1 MVTYK
6 GEEFLPLEESTIRRL
21 SQWLNG
27 AKPLANHCLFRCLMI
42 TSDANKVDAE
52 HLVTALE
59 HIGMYC
65 EHLVIVAPF
74 HTTEFGSIFAR
85 EIANLESGSDWV
97 QILRCFPNLQA
108 LAFEHPADEPTN
120 LTRDTFY
127 ALACALADDSILQKI
142 RDLKLDVP
150 PQIFFDHHVDF
161 HNRQRQ
167 RQRREVSP
175 HTFTPLTLVGT
186 DMIYA
191 DGAEDFGQ
199 LDDAPVLGKI
209 DAFDNIDG

>member
-1 MVTYK
+1 LRDFCTGQPPRQSFLASGERTPPRFRTARRSTLADKPELDSLLKAVMVTYK

-108 LAFEHPADEPTN
+108 LVFKHPADEPTN

-142 RDLKLDVP
+142 GDLKLDVP
-150 PQIFFDHHVDF
+150 PQI
-161 HNRQRQ
+161 
-167 RQRREVSP
+167 
-175 HTFTPLTLVGT
+175 
-186 DMIYA
+186 
-191 DGAEDFGQ
+191 
-199 LDDAPVLGKI
+199 
-209 DAFDNIDG
+209 